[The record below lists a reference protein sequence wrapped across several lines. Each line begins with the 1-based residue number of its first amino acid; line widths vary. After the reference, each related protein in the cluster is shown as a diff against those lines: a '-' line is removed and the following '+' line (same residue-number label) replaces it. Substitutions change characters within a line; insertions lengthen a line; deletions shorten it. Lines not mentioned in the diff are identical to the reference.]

1 MTLNDLPEKDSA
13 TIHAIGG
20 NPVAR
25 QQLRELG
32 LVPGDT
38 VRVLRRAAMGGPLL
52 VECRGTQIA
61 LGRNI
66 ARQVIVG

>member
-1 MTLNDLPEKDSA
+1 
-13 TIHAIGG
+13 
-20 NPVAR
+20 
-25 QQLRELG
+25 LG

-52 VECRGTQIA
+52 IECRGTQIA

>member
-13 TIHAIGG
+13 TIRAIGG
-20 NPVAR
+20 DRTAR

-38 VRVLRRAAMGGPLL
+38 VRVLRRAALGGPLL
-52 VECRGTQIA
+52 IECRGTQIA

-66 ARQVIVG
+66 ASQVTVG